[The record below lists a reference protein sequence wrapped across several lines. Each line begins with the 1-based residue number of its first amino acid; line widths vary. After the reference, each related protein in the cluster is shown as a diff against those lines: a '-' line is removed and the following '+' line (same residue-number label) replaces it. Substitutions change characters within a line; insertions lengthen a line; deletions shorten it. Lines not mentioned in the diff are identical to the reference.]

1 MSDELVDADAEQIR
15 NWEELDAQRD
25 VAFKV
30 MYFFIVFIIGTF
42 GLLFAYFQMS
52 KQEEEEQREK
62 NGQPKQKATDH
73 TFFDFLAGQ
82 MEDQEI
88 YNVNPYARSTQSK
101 SSVNEDGSVS
111 VSINAHRDNSGFG
124 SKNLESLASP
134 YE

>member
-1 MSDELVDADAEQIR
+1 MSDDVVGTEQIR

-52 KQEEEEQREK
+52 QQQEQEEREK
-62 NGQPKQKATDH
+62 RGEQKAKGTEH

-82 MEDQEI
+82 MEDTEN
-88 YNVNPYARSTQSK
+88 YNVNPYARSTQPNTSY
-101 SSVNEDGSVS
+101 NDNGSVS
-111 VSINAHRDNSGFG
+111 VSINSHRDGSGFG
-124 SKNLESLASP
+124 SGNLESLASP